1 MSVNLLDQDCF
12 HLTIRFN
19 TKMEFT
25 MFYKFLEHLSKMRW
39 CAFQKKK
46 KQKMLVG
53 FFFFFW
59 VFVVML
65 CTAEIVLGKR
75 PRSVQD
81 LINGRRLFVINSKK
95 KKLCFNVYQFAE
107 PGL

>member
-53 FFFFFW
+53 FFFFF
-59 VFVVML
+59 
-65 CTAEIVLGKR
+65 LGFRRYALHCRNRFRKEAQISS
-75 PRSVQD
+75 RSDQREEAVC
-81 LINGRRLFVINSKK
+81 N
-95 KKLCFNVYQFAE
+95 
-107 PGL
+107 